1 MSEWQKKYKVKIV
14 IEQREMRRHSKEISN
29 VPTIKHNYVT
39 SDREDK
45 PFFYGP
51 DKAMLLAYG
60 FLFDKLQGFSKWF

>member
-1 MSEWQKKYKVKIV
+1 MSEWEKKYKVKIV
-14 IEQREMRRHSKEISN
+14 IEQIEMRRHSKEISN

-60 FLFDKLQGFSKWF
+60 FLFDKLQGFSR

>member
-14 IEQREMRRHSKEISN
+14 IEQREMRRHSKEKSN
-29 VPTIKHNYVT
+29 LPIIKHSYVT
-39 SDREDK
+39 SNGDDK

-60 FLFDKLQGFSKWF
+60 FLFDKLQGFSK

>member
-14 IEQREMRRHSKEISN
+14 IEQREMRRHSKEKSN
-29 VPTIKHNYVT
+29 LPIIKHNYVT

-45 PFFYGP
+45 PIFCGP